1 MDSKGN
7 HPLTWLAVALSAVA
21 VIAFVAIFG
30 LIYGVQWLVSQPM
43 AFNNPAYM
51 AVIVA
56 GALIVGF
63 GMASGAVI
71 LHDAVDAWGD
81 ALKSKAKEPQAE
93 PMDLDAQHRVAQIAE
108 RMALA
113 RKYDRDGVIAPRPSY
128 ADDTLPP
135 WPAQENGGAHP
146 QEFTGG

>member
-7 HPLTWLAVALSAVA
+7 HPLTWLAVALGAVA
-21 VIAFVAIFG
+21 VVAVVAVGG
-30 LIYGVQWLVSQPM
+30 LLYGVRWLVSQPM

-63 GMASGAVI
+63 GMAGAFLI

-81 ALKSKAKEPQAE
+81 ALKSKALEPKAE
-93 PMDLDAQHRVAQIAE
+93 PMDLDTQYRVAQTAE

-113 RKYDRDGVIAPRPSY
+113 RKYDREGIAPPRPSY
-128 ADDTLPP
+128 ADDALPP

-146 QEFTGG
+146 PEFTGG